1 VGKRDEGDLRERV
14 LERGRGIRG
23 PFGAAPRDVA
33 FGADE
38 GHSVLAEPERRS
50 DGGEIGDLDVGAE
63 AWSDAR
69 AADQI

>member
-1 VGKRDEGDLRERV
+1 
-14 LERGRGIRG
+14 
-23 PFGAAPRDVA
+23 VA